1 MIKIKKGLNLAVPGV
16 PEQTIEP
23 SRPTR
28 SVAVLGDDYPGMRPT
43 MLVRVGDTVKRGQP
57 LFEDKKNPGV
67 LFTAP
72 RAGTVASINRGAKR
86 VLQSVVIDVQGDDA
100 EPYQGLDAGV
110 GGPDGIEAISRE
122 QVVKNLVASGLW
134 TALRTRPYSKIPGI
148 HGEPRSLFVT
158 AIDTNPLAADPAVV
172 IAESAAEFAAG
183 LDVLAKLTAGPV
195 YVCQQAGSTLPT
207 GGNSRLSVQEFS
219 GVHPAGLPGTH
230 IHFLDPV
237 GPGRSVWFI
246 GYQDVIAVGHLF
258 LAGEL
263 SAERVVALAGPGVE
277 RPRLVRTVLGAD
289 LDELT
294 AGELKEGDQRV
305 ISGSIFSGRAA
316 LTPVGYLGRYHVQ
329 VSVLPEDR
337 KRRLFGYL
345 TPGLNKHSVF
355 PIYLS
360 RLLGGK
366 NLEFTTTTNGSP
378 RAMVP
383 IGTFESVMPLDI
395 LPTQLLRSL
404 LVGDLET
411 AMNLG
416 CLELDEDDI
425 ALCTY
430 ACPGK
435 YEYGPV
441 LRDVLTQIEKEG

>member
-1 MIKIKKGLNLAVPGV
+1 MIKIKKGLNLPVSGAPDQVL
-16 PEQTIEP
+16 EP

-28 SVAVLGDDYPGMRPT
+28 SVALLGSDYPGMRPT
-43 MLVRVGDTVKRGQP
+43 MLVKVGDTVKRGQP

-67 LFTAP
+67 VFTATQ
-72 RAGTVASINRGAKR
+72 AGTVASINRGAKR
-86 VLQSVVIDVQGDDA
+86 VLQSVVIDVQGTESVA
-100 EPYQGLDAGV
+100 FAAV
-110 GGPDGIEAISRE
+110 GIDGIGALARE
-122 QVVKNLVASGLW
+122 QVVENLVASGLW
-134 TALRTRPYSKIPGI
+134 TALRKRPYSKIPAI
-148 HGEPRSLFVT
+148 QAEPRSVFVT

-172 IAESAAEFAAG
+172 IPEYATEFAAG

-195 YVCQQAGSTLPT
+195 YVCQEAGKFLPAGT
-207 GGNSRLSVQEFS
+207 DPRLSVQEFS
-219 GVHPAGLPGTH
+219 GIHPAGLPGTH

-237 GPGRSVWFI
+237 GPRKSVWFI

-258 LAGEL
+258 MTGEVM
-263 SAERVVALAGPGVE
+263 AERVVALGGPGVV
-277 RPRLVRTVLGAD
+277 RPRLLKTVLGAD

-294 AGELKEGDQRV
+294 AGELHEGEQRV
-305 ISGSIFSGRAA
+305 ISGSVFSGRAA
-316 LTPVGYLGRYHVQ
+316 LSPSSYLGRYHVQ

-337 KRRLFGYL
+337 KRRLLGYL

-360 RLLGGK
+360 RLFGTKELQ
-366 NLEFTTTTNGSP
+366 FSTTTNGSP

-404 LVGDLET
+404 LVGDLEA